1 MASPLGG
8 PAANLL
14 VLLKVILLAT
24 LVVSAVA
31 VGNVPGL
38 KWSALE
44 VWEGSASGDAWTRS
58 LEYLDFR
65 SYVLGALSDVG
76 YFDLLL
82 DDLPGALRTLNDVG
96 MVTGI
101 VVAVA
106 ANDVVR
112 RVRRRRAGEDADQRS
127 GISATEMS
135 PFNFNPR
142 R

>member
-44 VWEGSASGDAWTRS
+44 VWEGSASGDAWTRAQP
-58 LEYLDFR
+58 R
-65 SYVLGALSDVG
+65 IPG
-76 YFDLLL
+76 
-82 DDLPGALRTLNDVG
+82 LP
-96 MVTGI
+96 I
-101 VVAVA
+101 VCT
-106 ANDVVR
+106 
-112 RVRRRRAGEDADQRS
+112 RRA
-127 GISATEMS
+127 
-135 PFNFNPR
+135 
-142 R
+142 

>member
-82 DDLPGALRTLNDVG
+82 DDLPGTLRTLNDVG
-96 MVTGI
+96 ACVCLPASWSQSRG
-101 VVAVA
+101 
-106 ANDVVR
+106 
-112 RVRRRRAGEDADQRS
+112 S
-127 GISATEMS
+127 
-135 PFNFNPR
+135 
-142 R
+142 

>member
-1 MASPLGG
+1 MASALGG

-76 YFDLLL
+76 CTSIYNTRLEIHSHSAPVFLLL
-82 DDLPGALRTLNDVG
+82 ISLCL
-96 MVTGI
+96 
-101 VVAVA
+101 VACV
-106 ANDVVR
+106 
-112 RVRRRRAGEDADQRS
+112 
-127 GISATEMS
+127 
-135 PFNFNPR
+135 
-142 R
+142 

>member
-65 SYVLGALSDVG
+65 SYVLGALA
-76 YFDLLL
+76 Y
-82 DDLPGALRTLNDVG
+82 
-96 MVTGI
+96 
-101 VVAVA
+101 
-106 ANDVVR
+106 
-112 RVRRRRAGEDADQRS
+112 RRRIHRS
-127 GISATEMS
+127 TPERSSGSAT
-135 PFNFNPR
+135 NA
-142 R
+142 

>member
-44 VWEGSASGDAWTRS
+44 VWEGSASSGDAWTRS
-58 LEYLDFR
+58 LATRVPGLPLVR
-65 SYVLGALSDVG
+65 S
-76 YFDLLL
+76 
-82 DDLPGALRTLNDVG
+82 
-96 MVTGI
+96 
-101 VVAVA
+101 
-106 ANDVVR
+106 
-112 RVRRRRAGEDADQRS
+112 RRA
-127 GISATEMS
+127 
-135 PFNFNPR
+135 
-142 R
+142 

>member
-14 VLLKVILLAT
+14 VLPKVMLLAT

-38 KWSALE
+38 KWPALE
-44 VWEGSASGDAWTRS
+44 VWEGSSASGDDAWTRS

-96 MVTGI
+96 MSTGI

-106 ANDVVR
+106 AVDVVHSSELR
-112 RVRRRRAGEDADQRS
+112 LGQPS
-127 GISATEMS
+127 CG
-135 PFNFNPR
+135 FL
-142 R
+142 

>member
-58 LEYLDFR
+58 LEYLGTSVRMYSARLATSGTSTCSWTIFR
-65 SYVLGALSDVG
+65 ARYG
-76 YFDLLL
+76 
-82 DDLPGALRTLNDVG
+82 R
-96 MVTGI
+96 
-101 VVAVA
+101 
-106 ANDVVR
+106 
-112 RVRRRRAGEDADQRS
+112 
-127 GISATEMS
+127 
-135 PFNFNPR
+135 
-142 R
+142 

>member
-44 VWEGSASGDAWTRS
+44 ARGRR
-58 LEYLDFR
+58 LIP
-65 SYVLGALSDVG
+65 SYV
-76 YFDLLL
+76 
-82 DDLPGALRTLNDVG
+82 
-96 MVTGI
+96 
-101 VVAVA
+101 
-106 ANDVVR
+106 
-112 RVRRRRAGEDADQRS
+112 
-127 GISATEMS
+127 
-135 PFNFNPR
+135 
-142 R
+142 

>member
-1 MASPLGG
+1 MASPCGG

-58 LEYLDFR
+58 LEYRGGPVIRKQENKYRLYLFPY
-65 SYVLGALSDVG
+65 SNS
-76 YFDLLL
+76 
-82 DDLPGALRTLNDVG
+82 
-96 MVTGI
+96 I
-101 VVAVA
+101 
-106 ANDVVR
+106 
-112 RVRRRRAGEDADQRS
+112 
-127 GISATEMS
+127 
-135 PFNFNPR
+135 
-142 R
+142 

>member
-58 LEYLDFR
+58 LEYTTR
-65 SYVLGALSDVG
+65 SPLARVRNLPGYSRDSSRRHEDVVGALS
-76 YFDLLL
+76 
-82 DDLPGALRTLNDVG
+82 AARHWRTMPFSCTCPSLK
-96 MVTGI
+96 ML
-101 VVAVA
+101 A
-106 ANDVVR
+106 AR
-112 RVRRRRAGEDADQRS
+112 TASLELF
-127 GISATEMS
+127 T
-135 PFNFNPR
+135 
-142 R
+142 